1 MPTPAGSPSEFPNP
15 TGLTGKKTMGYRRI
29 SFPVRF
35 APARAS
41 SPPHFPWRLV
51 PCSLLL
57 PAPSPFLLRTAAART
72 PSPQPRPPKQRAQ
85 QESLASL
92 PAQPCRPQARPA
104 HERSLPA
111 AQIFLRPVPMH
122 LPPFFATE
130 SLRIP
135 PSASSK
141 SSHPR
146 RRASL
151 FPRAARKTPASLLP
165 LLRIPRPR
173 SHRANPAPA
182 PDSPVA
188 DSQDLLP
195 SPSGSP
201 AGFRMP
207 RVATRHQSLQ
217 AREGL
222 QLPPQNFHSL
232 LPQLALRAEP
242 RELVRVGQ
250 VQTTNPFPS
259 GAAVPELWRRCSP
272 HEQFL
277 LALMPT
283 SPSKSG

>member
-1 MPTPAGSPSEFPNP
+1 M
-15 TGLTGKKTMGYRRI
+15 
-29 SFPVRF
+29 
-35 APARAS
+35 
-41 SPPHFPWRLV
+41 
-51 PCSLLL
+51 
-57 PAPSPFLLRTAAART
+57 AAART

-111 AQIFLRPVPMH
+111 AQVFLRPVPMH

-141 SSHPR
+141 SSHPH
-146 RRASL
+146 RRASP

-173 SHRANPAPA
+173 PHRANPAPTPA
-182 PDSPVA
+182 PDSPAA

-195 SPSGSP
+195 SPPSGFP
-201 AGFRMP
+201 ADFRMP
-207 RVATRHQSLQ
+207 RVATRHQSLRVWE
-217 AREGL
+217 AP

-242 RELVRVGQ
+242 LELVRVGQ
-250 VQTTNPFPS
+250 VQTTNPFPA
-259 GAAVPELWRRCSP
+259 GAAVPELWRHCFP
-272 HEQFL
+272 HERFL

-283 SPSKSG
+283 SPSKSADRVEQTAFSKRRQPQLAALPVHLGGQTRQPTGSRECVPA